1 MTAIRVVR
9 QGKKGKTDRLPLYVV
24 FYINREKIR
33 IAVRLSVTS
42 KEWDEQNEVIKGRD
56 KESKD
61 KNLIISNIRSRV
73 SDIFVRARLKNE
85 TLTKE
90 SFFRQYNN
98 PSDFGTFFDFAR
110 VYLKQISKTISFG
123 TWKHHVSIIKK
134 LETFAPGLVFS
145 EITHEFLLSFFAYLR
160 KIGNMD
166 STAWR
171 NMATI
176 KIYVGAAIRGGY
188 MDQDPFA
195 AIKIRRPKSEVI
207 YLTEEELLRLTALY
221 RSGRLE
227 ECTQNVLRFFLFLC
241 FTSLHI
247 GDAKALQINQFIG
260 NELHYTRGKTKIPVT
275 VPLSDPAR
283 YIYEY
288 YRAGRTKGNLF
299 MNLPTDQDI
308 NRVLK
313 TIAGKVGITKD
324 ISSKTGRHTFAT
336 LYYKK
341 THDIVTLSHLLG
353 HSSITM
359 TMVYAHALEDEREA
373 GIHAFD
379 DML

>member
-9 QGKKGKTDRLPLYVV
+9 QGKKGKTDRLPLYVE

-145 EITHEFLLSFFAYLR
+145 EITHEFLLSFFAHR
-160 KIGNMD
+160 
-166 STAWR
+166 SVFRPVSAF
-171 NMATI
+171 I
-176 KIYVGAAIRGGY
+176 KVVF
-188 MDQDPFA
+188 PW
-195 AIKIRRPKSEVI
+195 
-207 YLTEEELLRLTALY
+207 
-221 RSGRLE
+221 
-227 ECTQNVLRFFLFLC
+227 
-241 FTSLHI
+241 
-247 GDAKALQINQFIG
+247 
-260 NELHYTRGKTKIPVT
+260 
-275 VPLSDPAR
+275 
-283 YIYEY
+283 
-288 YRAGRTKGNLF
+288 
-299 MNLPTDQDI
+299 
-308 NRVLK
+308 
-313 TIAGKVGITKD
+313 
-324 ISSKTGRHTFAT
+324 
-336 LYYKK
+336 
-341 THDIVTLSHLLG
+341 
-353 HSSITM
+353 SI
-359 TMVYAHALEDEREA
+359 
-373 GIHAFD
+373 
-379 DML
+379 

>member
-9 QGKKGKTDRLPLYVV
+9 QGKKGKTDRLPLYVE

-288 YRAGRTKGNLF
+288 YRAGRTKGNL
-299 MNLPTDQDI
+299 L
-308 NRVLK
+308 
-313 TIAGKVGITKD
+313 
-324 ISSKTGRHTFAT
+324 
-336 LYYKK
+336 
-341 THDIVTLSHLLG
+341 
-353 HSSITM
+353 
-359 TMVYAHALEDEREA
+359 
-373 GIHAFD
+373 
-379 DML
+379 

>member
-1 MTAIRVVR
+1 MTAIRIVR
-9 QGKKGKTDRLPLYVV
+9 QGKKGKTDRLPLYVE

-33 IAVRLSVTS
+33 IAVKMSVTS
-42 KEWDEQNEVIKGRD
+42 KEWDEQNEMVKGRD
-56 KESKD
+56 KEAKD

-90 SFFRQYNN
+90 SFFRRYNN

-110 VYLKQISKTISFG
+110 TYLKQINKTLSFG
-123 TWKHHVSIIKK
+123 TYKHHVSIIKK

-145 EITHEFLLSFFAYLR
+145 EITHEFLMSFFAHLR
-160 KIGNMD
+160 KIGNKD

-195 AIKIRRPKSEVI
+195 AIKIRRPKSEVV

-247 GDAKALQINQFIG
+247 SDAKALQISQFIG
-260 NELHYTRGKTKIPVT
+260 DELHYTRGKTKIQVT

-288 YRAGRTKGNLF
+288 YRGGRTKGNLF

-359 TMVYAHALEDEREA
+359 TMVYAHALEDEREK
-373 GIHAFD
+373 GIRAFD

>member
-1 MTAIRVVR
+1 MINIMRW
-9 QGKKGKTDRLPLYVV
+9 LYELFNVDQ
-24 FYINREKIR
+24 IR
-33 IAVRLSVTS
+33 I
-42 KEWDEQNEVIKGRD
+42 
-56 KESKD
+56 
-61 KNLIISNIRSRV
+61 
-73 SDIFVRARLKNE
+73 IFVSMFSSLLAYLTPTKGFLIALVVMFGFNIWCGMRA
-85 TLTKE
+85 
-90 SFFRQYNN
+90 
-98 PSDFGTFFDFAR
+98 DG
-110 VYLKQISKTISFG
+110 
-123 TWKHHVSIIKK
+123 VSIIRCKNFK
-134 LETFAPGLVFS
+134 WDKFKNALVELLLYLIIIEVVFS
-145 EITHEFLLSFFAYLR
+145 FMTL
-160 KIGNMD
+160 
-166 STAWR
+166 
-171 NMATI
+171 
-176 KIYVGAAIRGGY
+176 
-188 MDQDPFA
+188 
-195 AIKIRRPKSEVI
+195 
-207 YLTEEELLRLTALY
+207 
-221 RSGRLE
+221 
-227 ECTQNVLRFFLFLC
+227 
-241 FTSLHI
+241 I
-247 GDAKALQINQFIG
+247 GDGENSLLVIKTITYVFSYVYLQNAFTKALQINQFIG

>member
-9 QGKKGKTDRLPLYVV
+9 QGKKGKTDLAPLYVE

-98 PSDFGTFFDFAR
+98 PSDFGSSLILHGFTSNKLAKLFLS
-110 VYLKQISKTISFG
+110 VI
-123 TWKHHVSIIKK
+123 WKHHVSIIKK

-176 KIYVGAAIRGGY
+176 KIYVVCRHT
-188 MDQDPFA
+188 
-195 AIKIRRPKSEVI
+195 RR
-207 YLTEEELLRLTALY
+207 LY
-221 RSGRLE
+221 G
-227 ECTQNVLRFFLFLC
+227 
-241 FTSLHI
+241 
-247 GDAKALQINQFIG
+247 
-260 NELHYTRGKTKIPVT
+260 PVT
-275 VPLSDPAR
+275 RSRP
-283 YIYEY
+283 
-288 YRAGRTKGNLF
+288 
-299 MNLPTDQDI
+299 
-308 NRVLK
+308 
-313 TIAGKVGITKD
+313 
-324 ISSKTGRHTFAT
+324 
-336 LYYKK
+336 
-341 THDIVTLSHLLG
+341 
-353 HSSITM
+353 
-359 TMVYAHALEDEREA
+359 
-373 GIHAFD
+373 
-379 DML
+379 

>member
-9 QGKKGKTDRLPLYVV
+9 QGKKGKTDRLPLYVE

-188 MDQDPFA
+188 MDQD
-195 AIKIRRPKSEVI
+195 
-207 YLTEEELLRLTALY
+207 LTLVGLELLSYLFKSIGMKSSMVSFSTPNKDILKQIADRFNSKDYLIVSY
-221 RSGRLE
+221 E
-227 ECTQNVLRFFLFLC
+227 METQHTGETEYYQVTMVIKSKRNNDEGHLL
-241 FTSLHI
+241 SLI
-247 GDAKALQINQFIG
+247 QEFPD
-260 NELHYTRGKTKIPVT
+260 VT
-275 VPLSDPAR
+275 VQR
-283 YIYEY
+283 IE
-288 YRAGRTKGNLF
+288 
-299 MNLPTDQDI
+299 
-308 NRVLK
+308 
-313 TIAGKVGITKD
+313 
-324 ISSKTGRHTFAT
+324 
-336 LYYKK
+336 
-341 THDIVTLSHLLG
+341 
-353 HSSITM
+353 
-359 TMVYAHALEDEREA
+359 
-373 GIHAFD
+373 
-379 DML
+379 

>member
-1 MTAIRVVR
+1 MYPERT
-9 QGKKGKTDRLPLYVV
+9 P
-24 FYINREKIR
+24 
-33 IAVRLSVTS
+33 
-42 KEWDEQNEVIKGRD
+42 
-56 KESKD
+56 
-61 KNLIISNIRSRV
+61 
-73 SDIFVRARLKNE
+73 
-85 TLTKE
+85 
-90 SFFRQYNN
+90 
-98 PSDFGTFFDFAR
+98 
-110 VYLKQISKTISFG
+110 
-123 TWKHHVSIIKK
+123 
-134 LETFAPGLVFS
+134 
-145 EITHEFLLSFFAYLR
+145 
-160 KIGNMD
+160 
-166 STAWR
+166 
-171 NMATI
+171 
-176 KIYVGAAIRGGY
+176 
-188 MDQDPFA
+188 
-195 AIKIRRPKSEVI
+195 
-207 YLTEEELLRLTALY
+207 
-221 RSGRLE
+221 
-227 ECTQNVLRFFLFLC
+227 FFLFLC

-313 TIAGKVGITKD
+313 TIAGKVGTTKD

-359 TMVYAHALEDEREA
+359 TMVYAHVLEDEREV